1 MEEKMK
7 GSQIMKIVLSMLV
20 ITSLAGCAMFNKNEV
35 IHTRTTTLGQE
46 LADLHNAKES
56 GALSE
61 EEYKTLKNKM
71 LKTNSSEPSGCC
83 AE

>member
-1 MEEKMK
+1 MK
-7 GSQIMKIVLSMLV
+7 VTQIMKIVLSMLV

-35 IHTRTTTLGQE
+35 MHTRTTTLGQE
-46 LADLHNAKES
+46 LADLHNAKEI

-61 EEYKTLKNKM
+61 EEYNTLKSKM
-71 LKTNSSEPSGCC
+71 LKTKPSEPLGCC